1 MFMRKL
7 LKKIV
12 AGVIAASVMAVSV
25 FASPADAYAASAGRV
40 PSGISRIGKGTI
52 NIYSWDNDLEAQVRL
67 FKKTYP
73 KYADQVNYVNL
84 NMSGI
89 SDEYHNALD
98 NKVRNGGSSAPDI
111 ICWDSDDIGYG
122 MSKSYTVPLVN
133 IGFDARWYNNAYNYT
148 KVLGKKNG
156 RLTAIATTVY
166 PGAYIYNRKAAKTA
180 FGTDYSITVQ
190 SKVKNWGTFL
200 ASAKTAKSK
209 GIKMVSGVGDTYP
222 ALLYSSTTAL
232 SKNGSMQFPSNVA
245 TMYNVSKSLKNG
257 NYTNNTTQWTSEWSN
272 DMGNPRVL
280 GYFAPSWLVQ
290 IMPYSCPNVNLKN
303 YALVEGPADYYW
315 GGSFLTATNKCHN
328 KGLAQ
333 LFLYTV
339 ACNKDFQCKYAVVS
353 ATVPNN
359 MAATAKI
366 ISAKIGTRKFGTAN
380 DPYKVYD
387 KVARKIKGRP
397 ATKYDMQVDSS
408 LSSGIYYLGLG
419 EISSYKEFRYVVR
432 NEVQRTTPLY

>member
-1 MFMRKL
+1 M
-7 LKKIV
+7 
-12 AGVIAASVMAVSV
+12 
-25 FASPADAYAASAGRV
+25 
-40 PSGISRIGKGTI
+40 
-52 NIYSWDNDLEAQVRL
+52 
-67 FKKTYP
+67 
-73 KYADQVNYVNL
+73 
-84 NMSGI
+84 
-89 SDEYHNALD
+89 
-98 NKVRNGGSSAPDI
+98 
-111 ICWDSDDIGYG
+111 
-122 MSKSYTVPLVN
+122 
-133 IGFDARWYNNAYNYT
+133 
-148 KVLGKKNG
+148 
-156 RLTAIATTVY
+156 
-166 PGAYIYNRKAAKTA
+166 
-180 FGTDYSITVQ
+180 
-190 SKVKNWGTFL
+190 KNWGTFL

-339 ACNKDFQCKYAVVS
+339 ACNKDFQCKYAVIS

-366 ISAKIGTRKFGTAN
+366 INAKIGTRKFGTAN

-432 NEVQRTTPLY
+432 KEVQRTTPLY